1 MFFEFLF
8 VSFSSSLFFIFFL
21 SFVVLFRRLYFFCQK
36 EDKKRKDQVF
46 EKKHPTRKRKPNA
59 TFRQRERERESREIK
74 MVTPLVKTNKIKKK
88 PNGFTRYQSDTAKRV
103 SVRLFFECI
112 STSRDVS
119 LCPLIPTGERHGEV
133 FVVLEDKCV
142 CEVEKRDAKA

>member
-8 VSFSSSLFFIFFL
+8 VSFSSFRSSLFLFFF

-36 EDKKRKDQVF
+36 EDKKRKDRLRHSRKNTRP
-46 EKKHPTRKRKPNA
+46 EKGNRTPHLD
-59 TFRQRERERESREIK
+59 RERERESREIK

-112 STSRDVS
+112 STSARCVPLPAYSHGRETWRGLCS
-119 LCPLIPTGERHGEV
+119 LGG
-133 FVVLEDKCV
+133 
-142 CEVEKRDAKA
+142 

>member
-1 MFFEFLF
+1 MDGCSLNFCF
-8 VSFSSSLFFIFFL
+8 VSFFSC
-21 SFVVLFRRLYFFCQK
+21 SFCRLYFFCVS
-36 EDKKRKDQVF
+36 DVF
-46 EKKHPTRKRKPNA
+46 ESSEKKHPTRKKKPNA
-59 TFRQRERERESREIK
+59 TFRQRERENREREIK

-133 FVVLEDKCV
+133 FVVLGDKCV

>member
-1 MFFEFLF
+1 MDGCSLNFCF
-8 VSFSSSLFFIFFL
+8 VSFFSCSFL
-21 SFVVLFRRLYFFCQK
+21 SSVFFFVSDFFSSIRARK
-36 EDKKRKDQVF
+36 NTRPEKRNRTPHLD
-46 EKKHPTRKRKPNA
+46 
-59 TFRQRERERESREIK
+59 RERERESREIK

>member
-1 MFFEFLF
+1 
-8 VSFSSSLFFIFFL
+8 
-21 SFVVLFRRLYFFCQK
+21 
-36 EDKKRKDQVF
+36 
-46 EKKHPTRKRKPNA
+46 
-59 TFRQRERERESREIK
+59 

-103 SVRLFFECI
+103 SVRLFLSAI
-112 STSRDVS
+112 STSAPM
-119 LCPLIPTGERHGEV
+119 CPSVRLFPRERHGEV

>member
-1 MFFEFLF
+1 
-8 VSFSSSLFFIFFL
+8 
-21 SFVVLFRRLYFFCQK
+21 
-36 EDKKRKDQVF
+36 
-46 EKKHPTRKRKPNA
+46 
-59 TFRQRERERESREIK
+59 

-133 FVVLEDKCV
+133 FVVLGDKCV